1 MVKKK
6 LSLDVLN
13 REWMFAAIGFAM
25 GFTAPVGWSLLR
37 LVLFYDSNQTVS
49 GQIYGAITRDAE
61 TLSLFFY
68 MGFGTAV
75 VMASAGFMVGRGLLQ
90 IKERAE
96 NLDRLNFESVVQK
109 EKFEHQYQFLNK
121 NLKNFHSINTH
132 IQKSLDIK
140 EVLHLASDGLHE
152 ILGYDRVNVLMVN
165 QERTG
170 LEFVASRG
178 ANDVKLPEA
187 VLPLNKKSGALFKSV
202 AENRLVLIEDITRMP
217 EEFRLLPPFDQIEN
231 LRSKNFLICPI
242 TVRGVVVGLLSVD
255 NKLRRLPI
263 NENDVDTVK
272 LFAVQVAA
280 TITKID
286 LMQGVGALTDELD
299 QTFNELL
306 GFRSDHNAAEENLRK
321 ATEST
326 AGSIH
331 EIAKGVHVVQS
342 AVDSARSSSN
352 EISVTINQISSNLN
366 NLTNFMNA
374 TIASM
379 TEIASTIKS
388 VEENSQQSHDM
399 SEKVRHQAGNGVD
412 AVIDN
417 LTGLQ
422 GISASVDQ
430 TAAVIDRLSNK
441 GDEIGQITKV
451 ITDIT
456 QKTNLLA
463 LNAAIIAA
471 QAGEHGLAF
480 GVVAE
485 EIRSLAREAA
495 DSTGAIGQII
505 SEIQIYTRESVS
517 HVNQTKSLVSSGIS
531 LGESVEEALKQINES
546 AERAMSMTS
555 EIHKSTREVSRAVSS
570 VSESV
575 ESLGD
580 LSEQVASASLE
591 QTKGVRNI
599 VSSIES
605 IVDMT
610 HDMGE
615 ATDNQQQ
622 KVREISEAFQSVSEM
637 ANRIFDEIDDRQVR
651 SREVIERLELL
662 KKESREG

>member
-1 MVKKK
+1 
-6 LSLDVLN
+6 
-13 REWMFAAIGFAM
+13 
-25 GFTAPVGWSLLR
+25 
-37 LVLFYDSNQTVS
+37 VLFRS
-49 GQIYGAITRDAE
+49 
-61 TLSLFFY
+61 
-68 MGFGTAV
+68 
-75 VMASAGFMVGRGLLQ
+75 
-90 IKERAE
+90 
-96 NLDRLNFESVVQK
+96 
-109 EKFEHQYQFLNK
+109 
-121 NLKNFHSINTH
+121 
-132 IQKSLDIK
+132 
-140 EVLHLASDGLHE
+140 
-152 ILGYDRVNVLMVN
+152 
-165 QERTG
+165 
-170 LEFVASRG
+170 
-178 ANDVKLPEA
+178 

-202 AENRLVLIEDITRMP
+202 AENRLILIEDITRMP
-217 EEFRLLPPFDQIEN
+217 EEFRLLSPYDQIEN

-242 TVRGVVVGLLSVD
+242 TLRGVVVGLLSVD

-399 SEKVRHQAGNGVD
+399 SEKVRQQAGNGVD

-517 HVNQTKSLVSSGIS
+517 HVNQTKSLVNSGIS